1 MADFN
6 ISASTLS
13 LSVDTGTLTIASSQ
27 QQYEQV
33 FASFTVGPV
42 VSLALVNA
50 GVLQVLG
57 SSPSYLEVRPSRDA
71 GPTIALFTEGGQTA
85 TLPTSGQIWP
95 SGLFRQ

>member
-6 ISASTLS
+6 ITANTLS
-13 LSVDTGTLTIASSQ
+13 LGVDTGTLTIASSQ
-27 QQYEQV
+27 QQYNQV

-50 GVLQVLG
+50 GALQVLG
-57 SSPSYLEVRPSRDA
+57 SNPTYLEVRPSRDA
-71 GPTIALFTEGGQTA
+71 GPTIALFTEGGQAA